1 MVSLADYRQRHA
13 QYKTDADLQDLHAKY
28 PWIITWDDHEV
39 ANDQWRA
46 GRREPPPA
54 SEGDYRERRA
64 RAHRAYDEWMPVR
77 MDGTARLGD
86 GDRLFRRLRF
96 GRLAEIS
103 MLDLRSYRASRCR
116 PRCRR
121 RCRPPEAEVSDP
133 DRTITGDAADA
144 VAQGVARPR
153 PGRSGR

>member
-13 QYKTDADLQDLHAKY
+13 QYKTDADLQDLHAAY

-39 ANDQWRA
+39 TNDQCGA
-46 GRREPPPA
+46 GAENHTPA
-54 SEGDYRERRA
+54 DEGDYRARRA

-77 MDGTARLGD
+77 MDGTARLRD

-103 MLDLRSYRASRCR
+103 MLDLRSYRSEAGAD
-116 PRCRR
+116 RR
-121 RCRPPEAEVSDP
+121 
-133 DRTITGDAADA
+133 AD
-144 VAQGVARPR
+144 ARPR
-153 PGRSGR
+153 DRGRGQRPVTDASPASSRCGGSRTRSTGSARSGR